1 MFSTLTGFEVA
12 AALMVLTAAFSFFN
26 AWIFKTQPTIA
37 LVAMGAVV
45 AAALAIADMSVPQI
59 HYIADLESFLGKVD
73 FRSTVL
79 NGMLSFL
86 LFAGA
91 LHVDISK
98 IAHVRWPVI
107 VLSTLG
113 VLASMFIVGGRPA
126 RCFPAGWALA
136 CR

>member
-1 MFSTLTGFEVA
+1 
-12 AALMVLTAAFSFFN
+12 
-26 AWIFKTQPTIA
+26 
-37 LVAMGAVV
+37 MGAVA

-59 HYIADLESFLGKVD
+59 HYIADLESFLGKVEFPQHCAD
-73 FRSTVL
+73 
-79 NGMLSFL
+79 GMLSFL

-113 VLASMFIVGGRPA
+113 VLASMFIVGGGLHVISGWLGISVPLIACMTFGALSQPDRSRRRARDSERPRRA
-126 RCFPAGWALA
+126 
-136 CR
+136 